1 MNELIEEVLTNKSL
15 DNESLIFRAKASLK
29 GAPDGS
35 LRILN
40 SKEKYKQYYCYKK
53 SEKDEYP
60 NGRYIKKKDLELAR
74 RLAQKDYD
82 KAVIKACYKQNR
94 LINSFLKDLG
104 ECDGD
109 EIYESMNLLRKE
121 LVTPWHENEENRIA
135 HWYETHRSCANPY
148 PLEEVYVNSAGMQM
162 RSKSE
167 VIISEILLR
176 MGLPFVY
183 EPELIMQRMK
193 KYPDF
198 AIFSVKDGRTIYLE
212 HFGMMDNP
220 EYADNNVRKI
230 NEYISAGYVL
240 GENLLF
246 TFESRSC
253 PINVKSIELMISNC
267 LK

>member
-15 DNESLIFRAKASLK
+15 DNESLVFRAKASLK

-35 LRILN
+35 LRILCAR
-40 SKEKYKQYYCYKK
+40 EKYRQYYWYKQN
-53 SEKDEYP
+53 EKNEYP
-60 NGRYIKKKDLELAR
+60 NGRYIKKKDLEFAKK
-74 RLAQKDYD
+74 LAQKDYD
-82 KAVIKACYKQNR
+82 KAVIKACSKQNR
-94 LINSFLKDLG
+94 IISGFLANLSEFDS
-104 ECDGD
+104 EA
-109 EIYESMNLLRKE
+109 IYENMNQQRKE
-121 LVTPWHENEENRIA
+121 LVTPWHETEESRIA
-135 HWYETHRSCANPY
+135 HWYESHRGGVNPY

-183 EPELIMQRMK
+183 EPELIIQRMK

-198 AIFSVKDGRTIYLE
+198 AMLNIKTGETVYLE

-220 EYADNNVRKI
+220 EYADSNIRKI

-253 PINVKSIELMISNC
+253 PINVKSIEQMISKC